1 MSIVELVANWHLF
14 MRGALTGLN
23 AIHPDRMT
31 ADERLAEIAEI
42 LAGGLMRL
50 HARKSSRL
58 SADHGESLLDFSLN
72 RRGHAPRKENA

>member
-1 MSIVELVANWHLF
+1 MSAADIIANWLSF
-14 MRGALTGLN
+14 MRSPLSSLN

-50 HARKSSRL
+50 RARKSSPL
-58 SADHGESLLDFSLN
+58 SREHGESFLDFSAHQH
-72 RRGHAPRKENA
+72 GHAPRKENA